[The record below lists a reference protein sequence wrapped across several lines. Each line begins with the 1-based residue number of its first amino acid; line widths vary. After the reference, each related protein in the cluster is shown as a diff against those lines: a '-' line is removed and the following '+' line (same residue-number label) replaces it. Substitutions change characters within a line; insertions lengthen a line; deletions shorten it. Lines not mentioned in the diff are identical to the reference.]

1 MTLWQRWLKR
11 PQDVWIRKA
20 LFQVH
25 LWTGIAVGLYIAMI
39 SVTGSILVYRVELF
53 SRDRAGRNM
62 GDTPVIRWLLDLHDN
77 LLAGETGR
85 SVNGI
90 GAVLLLLLA
99 VTGAIIWWP
108 GVRNWRR
115 GLTVDLRSN
124 WKRLNWSLHGAMG
137 VWFILFVLMWG
148 ITGLYLSFPQMFSA
162 VADFF
167 DPIDYTSDFTRN
179 SERISDRVMYWLAY
193 GHFGRFQRRIPG
205 CGDACD
211 MALKA
216 VWAGA
221 GLCPLAMFVTGAIMW
236 WNRVLRR
243 DDQNS

>member
-25 LWTGIAVGLYIAMI
+25 LWTGIAIGLYIAMI
-39 SVTGSILVYRVELF
+39 SVTGSILVYRVELI
-53 SRDRAGRNM
+53 SRDRAGRNT
-62 GDTPVIRWLLDLHDN
+62 GDTPLIQWLLDLHDN

-108 GVRNWRR
+108 GIANWRR
-115 GLTVDLRSN
+115 GLTVDLRSS

-137 VWFILFVLMWG
+137 AWFILFVLMWG

-167 DPIDYTSDFTRN
+167 DPIDLTSY

-193 GHFGRFQRRIPG
+193 AHFGRFRRRIPG

-211 MALKA
+211 MTLKA
-216 VWAGA
+216 VWAGI
-221 GLCPLAMFVTGAIMW
+221 GLFPLVMFVTGAIMW

-243 DDQNS
+243 NDRKP